1 MKKFYIAALAAASI
15 FTASAQNEV
24 LKIELNNGTTQTIA
38 VSDIKQMTFDQAEES
53 IAGSYSGTVSDAV
66 GSMATYT
73 ADITVTIEENAD
85 GTINFIYPEYQLT
98 GTVMGDLTLGT
109 VTIPNI
115 PFSEEKGG
123 YYLDY
128 SDLALTQH
136 FTAVNGGNTTM
147 DNDYTLGSPS
157 TILIVKG
164 EDGISVT
171 NPFKLGAMPFP
182 LTSTF
187 EGKK

>member
-1 MKKFYIAALAAASI
+1 
-15 FTASAQNEV
+15 
-24 LKIELNNGTTQTIA
+24 
-38 VSDIKQMTFDQAEES
+38 MTFDQAEES

-115 PFSEEKGG
+115 PFSEEKG
-123 YYLDY
+123 
-128 SDLALTQH
+128 A
-136 FTAVNGGNTTM
+136 TTWI
-147 DNDYTLGSPS
+147 T
-157 TILIVKG
+157 
-164 EDGISVT
+164 VT
-171 NPFKLGAMPFP
+171 WP
-182 LTSTF
+182 
-187 EGKK
+187 